1 MARKVIRLAVGR
13 QGSTRRRWTLLLSL
27 IIAVGA
33 GAVFMHTTLLA
44 AVKDGFELDKNTV
57 DSPPGAPED
66 WNTIYAA
73 ETSGGATTASAFAF
87 IPDNAGGTND
97 ATIFTGG
104 GSKDDLDIPGWQ
116 HTAGSSPDKDELLNG
131 YAARYGN
138 NMYFGADRYAGNGS
152 AQMGIW
158 FFQNDV
164 GPVAGGTFSGVH
176 KDGDVLILS
185 DFTNGGAATTIR
197 VFRWNGPDDNGDC
210 TAQEQADL
218 ECIPGVGAIDG
229 TLDLLA
235 GTEND
240 TADCA
245 DPTLPLNAPS
255 CATVN
260 VDPISVPWPFFPKG
274 AKGNGPFQVPSGQFY
289 EGGIDLSAFPG
300 LSNQCFA
307 SFLIETRSSPSVD
320 AVLKDF
326 VGGGFEACQSSVD
339 TTPSDANKNALT
351 TIQLG
356 QDIYDYAVV
365 TGTGSQLAPT
375 GTMSFFI
382 CSPAQL
388 TNGTC
393 ASGGTAVGSAVSLTP
408 IAMSSP
414 PKSEALSAKFTPTS
428 VGTWCW
434 RGEYSGDTTY
444 PASSDSSSGE
454 CFTVTQLP
462 ASISTAQR
470 WSVYDTATIEVGAA
484 GTVLDGQVKFELF
497 ASNNCSGSVID
508 TNADDAVAVSGASPV
523 TVQSATYNVTTTPG
537 GPFAFSWKATY
548 TSNNPGH
555 TGVIHQCTEVAS
567 LTYANGSKIT
577 ATLP

>member
-1 MARKVIRLAVGR
+1 M
-13 QGSTRRRWTLLLSL
+13 QTLQAQ
-27 IIAVGA
+27 I
-33 GAVFMHTTLLA
+33 FTH
-44 AVKDGFELDKNTV
+44 FELDRNTV
-57 DSPPGAPED
+57 DSGAAGED

-73 ETSGGATTASAFAF
+73 ETSGGPTVADAFAF
-87 IPDNAGGTND
+87 IADNGGGTPD

-104 GSKDDLDIPGWQ
+104 GSKDDLDIPEWR
-116 HTAGSSPDKDELLNG
+116 HTAGSPPDKDELLNG
-131 YAARYGN
+131 YAARYGDF
-138 NMYFGADRYAGNGS
+138 MYFGADRYAGNGS

-158 FFQNDV
+158 FFQNEI
-164 GPVAGGTFSGVH
+164 GPVAGGTFSGLH

-185 DFTNGGAATTIR
+185 DFTQGGATTTIR

-235 GTEND
+235 GTVD
-240 TADCA
+240 TPADCVGPPA
-245 DPTLPLNAPS
+245 VPS
-255 CATVN
+255 NNPFCATVN
-260 VDPISVPWPFFPKG
+260 AEAIDVPWPFVPKG
-274 AKGNGPFQVPSGQFY
+274 AKGNGPFQVPDGQFY
-289 EGGIDLSAFPG
+289 EGGIDLGAFPG
-300 LSNQCFA
+300 LSGQCFA

-339 TTPSDANKNALT
+339 TTPSDANKNAVT

-365 TGTGSQLAPT
+365 TGTGSQLSPT

-382 CSPAQL
+382 CSPAEL

-393 ASGGTAVGSAVSLTP
+393 ATGGTAVGGAVALTP

-414 PKSEALSAKFTPTS
+414 PKSDALSAKFTPTS

-444 PASSDSSSGE
+444 PASSDSSVGE
-454 CFTVTQLP
+454 CFSVTQLP
-462 ASISTAQR
+462 ASIATAQT
-470 WSVYDTATIEVGAA
+470 WSVFDTATIEVGPA
-484 GTVLDGQVKFELF
+484 GTTLSGSVTFELF
-497 ASNNCSGSVID
+497 SNATCANSAVFTSGPH
-508 TNADDAVAVSGASPV
+508 AVSGASPQQV
-523 TVQSATYNVTTTPG
+523 SSNTYNVSTTPG
-537 GPFAFSWKATY
+537 TYPLSWKVTY
-548 TSNNPGH
+548 TSTNPGH
-555 TGVIHQCTEVAS
+555 TGVVHQCTETAS

>member
-1 MARKVIRLAVGR
+1 
-13 QGSTRRRWTLLLSL
+13 LLSL
-27 IIAVGA
+27 VIGVGA
-33 GAVFMHTTLLA
+33 SAVFMQTVLQAQLFTH
-44 AVKDGFELDKNTV
+44 FELDRNTV
-57 DSPPGAPED
+57 DAAGGGED

-73 ETSGGATTASAFAF
+73 ETSGGPTVASAFAF

-104 GSKDDLDIPGWQ
+104 ASKDDLDIPGWR

-131 YAARYGN
+131 YAARYGDF
-138 NMYFGADRYAGNGS
+138 MYFGADRYAGNGS

-158 FFQNDV
+158 FFQNDI
-164 GPVAGGTFSGVH
+164 GPVAGGTFSGLH

-185 DFTNGGAATTIR
+185 DFTQGGAATTIR

-235 GTEND
+235 GTVD
-240 TADCA
+240 DPADCSLV
-245 DPTLPLNAPS
+245 PTNNPF

-260 VDPISVPWPFFPKG
+260 TAAIDVPWPFFPKG
-274 AKGNGPFQVPSGQFY
+274 AKGSGPFQVPDGQFY
-289 EGGIDLSAFPG
+289 EGGIDLGAFPG
-300 LSNQCFA
+300 LSQQCFA

-339 TTPSDANKNALT
+339 TTPSDANKSALT

-365 TGTGSQLAPT
+365 TGTGSSLAPT

-444 PASSDSSSGE
+444 PASSDSSVGE

-462 ASISTAQR
+462 ASIATAQQ

-523 TVQSATYNVTTTPG
+523 TVQSATYNVSTTPG
-537 GPFAFSWKATY
+537 TFALSWKATY

-555 TGVIHQCTEVAS
+555 TGVTHSCTEVAS

-577 ATLP
+577 ATVP

>member
-1 MARKVIRLAVGR
+1 MARKVIGLAVGR
-13 QGSTRRRWTLLLSL
+13 QGSTRRRWTLWLSL
-27 IIAVGA
+27 VVVVGA
-33 GAVFMHTTLLA
+33 GAVFMQTLQA
-44 AVKDGFELDKNTV
+44 QIFTHFELDRNTV
-57 DSPPGAPED
+57 DTAAAGED

-73 ETSGGATTASAFAF
+73 ETSGGATVAGAFSF
-87 IPDNAGGTND
+87 IADNGGGTPD

-116 HTAGSSPDKDELLNG
+116 HTAGSPPDKDELLNG
-131 YAARYGN
+131 YAARYGDF
-138 NMYFGADRYAGNGS
+138 MYFGADRYAGNGS

-158 FFQNDV
+158 FFQNEV
-164 GPVAGGTFSGVH
+164 GPVAGGTFSGQH

-185 DFTNGGAATTIR
+185 DFTQGGQTTTIR
-197 VFRWNGPDDNGDC
+197 VFKWNGPDDGGDC
-210 TAQEQADL
+210 TAQEQADG
-218 ECIPGVGAIDG
+218 ECLPGVGPIDG
-229 TLDLLA
+229 TLELIG
-235 GTEND
+235 GTVD
-240 TADCA
+240 SPADCVGPPA
-245 DPTLPLNAPS
+245 VPNNHPF

-260 VDPISVPWPFFPKG
+260 AAAIDVPWPFVPKG
-274 AKGNGPFQVPSGQFY
+274 AKGNGPFQVPDGQFY
-289 EGGIDLSAFPG
+289 EGGIDLGAFPG
-300 LSNQCFA
+300 LSEQCFA

-326 VGGGFEACQSSVD
+326 VGGGFEACQSSVV

-356 QDIYDYAVV
+356 QDIYDYAVI
-365 TGTGSQLAPT
+365 TGTGSTLFPT

-393 ASGGTAVGSAVSLTP
+393 ASGGTAVGSALNVTP

-444 PASSDSSSGE
+444 PASSDSSLGE
-454 CFTVTQLP
+454 CFSVTQLP
-462 ASISTAQR
+462 ASIATAQT
-470 WSVYDTATIEVGAA
+470 WSVFDTATIEVGPA
-484 GTVLDGQVKFELF
+484 GTTLSGSVTFELF
-497 ASNNCSGSVID
+497 SNATCANSAVFTSGPH
-508 TNADDAVAVSGASPV
+508 AVSGASPQQV
-523 TVQSATYNVTTTPG
+523 SSNTYNVSTTPG
-537 GPFAFSWKATY
+537 TYPLSWKVTY
-548 TSNNPGH
+548 TSTNPGH
-555 TGVIHQCTEVAS
+555 TGVVHQCTETAS